1 MINTKFLIITISVSA
16 VAISLYCLYKIN
28 KIESNIGLIYNKLS
42 KLETQK
48 TESNNTCPIN
58 YSKNV
63 VKSNISQSFKS
74 NSEDINSLSNKEK
87 EINDLK
93 KEINEME
100 DIVYDSGSDG
110 DTDESV
116 EELENMSDN
125 LNEEHKK
132 DSDSNSVK
140 ESLKDLDK
148 KITENIEN
156 NILSQKSKD
165 DKSVHDKS
173 VHDKS
178 VHDKSVDDK
187 STDETNNYEIKEN
200 NIILDNNDKDINK
213 ELVQLINENTNNQ
226 TIDLN
231 NYMEGVKE
239 KNNKSEFDELD
250 NSETDMNSEL
260 CNILENKDTKKDS
273 ESLITKD
280 IFLQHYTK
288 NQLRDLCSHNNLQ
301 ISGNKSILLDR
312 LLENNIS
319 LETNNKPGF
328 NLPSQI

>member
-1 MINTKFLIITISVSA
+1 MITISVSA

-28 KIESNIGLIYNKLS
+28 KIESNIGLIYNNLS

-48 TESNNTCPIN
+48 TESNNACPIN

-74 NSEDINSLSNKEK
+74 NSLSNKEK

-110 DTDESV
+110 NTDESV
-116 EELENMSDN
+116 EELGNMSDN
-125 LNEEHKK
+125 LNEEHEK

-140 ESLKDLDK
+140 ESLKNLDK

-156 NILSQKSKD
+156 NILSQKSED
-165 DKSVHDKS
+165 DKSA
-173 VHDKS
+173 
-178 VHDKSVDDK
+178 DDK
-187 STDETNNYEIKEN
+187 SADETNNYEIKEN
-200 NIILDNNDKDINK
+200 NIILDNDDKNINK

-231 NYMEGVKE
+231 NYR
-239 KNNKSEFDELD
+239 
-250 NSETDMNSEL
+250 
-260 CNILENKDTKKDS
+260 I
-273 ESLITKD
+273 
-280 IFLQHYTK
+280 
-288 NQLRDLCSHNNLQ
+288 
-301 ISGNKSILLDR
+301 
-312 LLENNIS
+312 
-319 LETNNKPGF
+319 
-328 NLPSQI
+328 